1 MSRVCSITGKRPST
15 GNQISHSQ
23 RHTKRR
29 WIPNVKKKKIMV
41 DGRPVKIK
49 LSMRALRTLEKKG
62 LLK

>member
-41 DGRPVKIK
+41 DGRTVKIK